1 MADLPSP
8 GKDKIS
14 FTESLIWPAGEDG
27 LESFYIY
34 GLLSAGGTIFAFSEG
49 RIERHDKS
57 PHHIVLKKSLD
68 GGISWGKT
76 QLVVTARNNEC
87 FCNPTPIYERGS
99 KKLFLFYAQNFENL
113 RSKLFLIS
121 SSDDGESWSV
131 PQNLTALFD
140 RNPYGWTLHLP
151 GPGHGIQMKNG
162 RLLLQVWH
170 RRAISFSPEERN
182 YAVSV
187 IFSDDAGKRWQPG
200 GIIPPGTAQLN
211 ESRIVEITPGELM
224 LNARSGTFVQSPR
237 YFSKSFD
244 GGLSWTEPSPVSS
257 LPAAFGTDSGFA
269 NFQFQGRNCL
279 LLTRPAATQK
289 RKDLTAYLS
298 EDGGSSYG
306 NSKMIYEGFAGYSD
320 AIVLANNCIGV
331 IYGRELIDENGDP
344 EGNAKYTVFA
354 KFDMAWLKE

>member
-1 MADLPSP
+1 MNGLSP
-8 GKDKIS
+8 TGKDKSS
-14 FTESLIWPAGEDG
+14 FTESLIWSAGEDG

-34 GLLSAGGTIFAFSEG
+34 GLVSANNTVFAFSEG

-68 GGISWGKT
+68 ASGSWGKT
-76 QLVVTARNNEC
+76 QFVATARNNEC
-87 FCNPTPIYERGS
+87 FCNPTPIYERES
-99 KKLFLFYAQNFENL
+99 KKLFLFYAQNFENA
-113 RSKLFLIS
+113 RSELFLIS
-121 SSDDGESWSV
+121 SSDDGESWSA

-140 RNPYGWTLHLP
+140 PNPYGWTLHLP
-151 GPGHGIQMKNG
+151 GPGHGIQMTNG
-162 RLLLQVWH
+162 RLIVQVWH

-187 IFSDDAGKRWQPG
+187 IFSDDAGKTWQTG

-211 ESRIVEITPGELM
+211 ESRIVEITPDELM
-224 LNARSGTFVQSPR
+224 LNVRSGAFVQSPR

-244 GGLSWTEPSPVSS
+244 GGLSWTKPSPVSS

-279 LLTRPAATQK
+279 LLTRPAAPQT

-306 NSKMIYEGFAGYSD
+306 NSKVIYEGWAGYSD
-320 AIVLANNCIGV
+320 VVVLADNSLGA

-344 EGNAKYTVFA
+344 EGNVKYTVFA